1 MKNIRKATSAYKGD
15 DEKMTRKSIGVI
27 GLLAL
32 VALMLSTAFASS
44 ASAAP
49 AWKFNGEEL
58 KTGTSEVI
66 LGAAEKSALTIPGLT
81 TSCENFLYEL
91 SISNSSGTGSGK
103 LTSMPLFNCYTNSS
117 ACTVGSIGA
126 QGLPWS
132 SKLTTVG
139 TTPYIVIE
147 GVKVNIF
154 YEGEECVLSETLVV
168 VTGSAGGSIN
178 NTTES
183 ATFNK
188 ETLSAS
194 KTELKALAQKIEW
207 TGVFPTEG
215 FQAHRLQA
223 ISAS

>member
-1 MKNIRKATSAYKGD
+1 
-15 DEKMTRKSIGVI
+15 MTRKSIGVI

-58 KTGTSEVI
+58 KTSEVI

-91 SISNSSGTGSGK
+91 SISNSSGTGTGK
-103 LTSMPLFNCYTNSS
+103 LTQMPLFNCYTNSK

-132 SKLTTVG
+132 SHLSNFESK
-139 TTPYIVIE
+139 PYIVIE

-183 ATFNK
+183 ATFNNT
-188 ETLSAS
+188 TLSTS

-207 TGVFPTEG
+207 NGVFPTEA
-215 FQAHRLQA
+215 FQTHRLQPL
-223 ISAS
+223 SVS